1 MQSSPRE
8 SRNTNLRTLNLLR
21 HNGESILA
29 KKKLIPDHFQG
40 NKRARQYKQ
49 VLEHE
54 TGDVAAW
61 NAKKSVQGASYK
73 DQRRFD
79 EKSKSPRA
87 VGSYSPLK
95 G

>member
-1 MQSSPRE
+1 MQSNPRY

-29 KKKLIPDHFQG
+29 KKKPHLGDHPPG
-40 NKRARQYKQ
+40 NKRARQYRQ
-49 VLEHE
+49 VFDHE
-54 TGDVAAW
+54 SKDIAEW
-61 NAKKSVQGASYK
+61 NARKSNHGESFT

-87 VGSYSPLK
+87 IGSYSP
-95 G
+95 